1 MERKR
6 KRVLKN
12 TLRLVKS
19 IDLLSNYKLTG
30 EIPNEII
37 DLQELVSLNLSRN
50 NLSGL
55 ISITIGQLKSLDIL
69 DLL

>member
-1 MERKR
+1 M
-6 KRVLKN
+6 
-12 TLRLVKS
+12 
-19 IDLLSNYKLTG
+19 G

-69 DLL
+69 DLLVKF